1 MEPFLPGIVD
11 AIYQAF
17 SIAVASTFALGIV
30 AAAVAAG
37 LVLLLK
43 EAPATASVPATRP
56 TAGAPT
62 PDPTGVT
69 EDLTSEGCSVTIAGI
84 RVRFRRERPRC
95 TRGNRH
101 G

>member
-17 SIAVASTFALGIV
+17 SIAVASTFAVGIV

-43 EAPATASVPATRP
+43 EAPATASVPAAHPR
-56 TAGAPT
+56 AGAAT
-62 PDPTGVT
+62 ADPTG
-69 EDLTSEGCSVTIAGI
+69 S
-84 RVRFRRERPRC
+84 
-95 TRGNRH
+95 
-101 G
+101 

>member
-17 SIAVASTFALGIV
+17 SIAVASTFTLGIV

-43 EAPATASVPATRP
+43 EAPATASVPATQPEGRRSHRRSDRVL
-56 TAGAPT
+56 T
-62 PDPTGVT
+62 PAT
-69 EDLTSEGCSVTIAGI
+69 
-84 RVRFRRERPRC
+84 
-95 TRGNRH
+95 
-101 G
+101 